1 MAHRGRQTVSLI
13 TSRAYKGLIKHAE
26 TTQKKSR
33 TTAECLAVVAAS
45 FALIALFSYL
55 PHLIPAVG
63 QYTSVLIAATFIY
76 LPAFALWRKGERFSS
91 VGAGFRV
98 RPSAVGLT
106 LLVLLIVFPL
116 FSVGFFAYHNV
127 RADLKP
133 CVETGR
139 VMAWP
144 EAFVGLSGTL
154 QSKGLILF
162 KSGNEDLVVA
172 NNGPGARDVQLKWE
186 PSDVRVRH
194 TGGDAEAKEQLAP
207 GPVRLAPGDSVFIRH
222 RPGRATVTISGSG
235 TVTEGT
241 GGEHDLPYTADKGPW
256 WVFMFLWVQ
265 LLLVALPEELF
276 YRGYLQTRLQQLFG
290 RRLVIFGGDVGPAVL
305 VTSAV
310 FALGH
315 LIAIPAPGR
324 LAVFF
329 PSLLFGWLRDRT
341 GSIVPGIVFHALSNL
356 LLAVLTRFLC

>member
-1 MAHRGRQTVSLI
+1 M
-13 TSRAYKGLIKHAE
+13 
-26 TTQKKSR
+26 
-33 TTAECLAVVAAS
+33 VAAS

-55 PHLIPAVG
+55 PYLIPAVG

-91 VGAGFRV
+91 VGAGLGV
-98 RPSAVGLT
+98 RPSALGLT
-106 LLVLLIVFPL
+106 LLVLAIVFPL
-116 FSVGFFAYHNV
+116 FAVGFFAYHHV

-133 CVETGR
+133 CMETGR
-139 VMAWP
+139 LMAWP
-144 EAFVGLSGTL
+144 ENLLGVPGSERFEGLVL
-154 QSKGLILF
+154 M
-162 KSGNEDLVVA
+162 KSGSEDLVLL
-172 NNGPGARDVQLKWE
+172 NGGPGTRQVDLHWE
-186 PSDVRVRH
+186 PDDAWVKCARGDKV
-194 TGGDAEAKEQLAP
+194 TGKRLAP
-207 GPVRLAPGDSVFIRH
+207 GSIELAPGDSVGVR
-222 RPGRATVTISGSG
+222 RRSGRATVTISGPG
-235 TVTEGT
+235 TLVEGT

-256 WVFMFLWVQ
+256 WMLMFLWVQ

>member
-1 MAHRGRQTVSLI
+1 M
-13 TSRAYKGLIKHAE
+13 
-26 TTQKKSR
+26 
-33 TTAECLAVVAAS
+33 VAAS
-45 FALIALFSYL
+45 FALIAFFSYL
-55 PHLIPAVG
+55 PHLLPAVG

-76 LPAFALWRKGERFSS
+76 LPAFALWRKGERFSE
-91 VGAGFRV
+91 VGAGLRV
-98 RPSAVGLT
+98 RPSALGLT
-106 LLVLLIVFPL
+106 LLVLAIVFPL
-116 FSVGFFAYHNV
+116 FAVGFFAYHHV

-133 CVETGR
+133 CLESGR

-144 EAFVGLSGTL
+144 EALVGLPGTL
-154 QSKGLILF
+154 RSDGLVLF
-162 KSGNEDLVVA
+162 KIGNGDLAVF
-172 NNGPGARDVQLKWE
+172 NNSPGARDVQLKWE
-186 PSDVRVRH
+186 PADVRVRL
-194 TGGDAEAKEQLAP
+194 TVGNAEARKPLAP
-207 GPVRLAPGDSVFIRH
+207 GPVRLAPGALVFIRH
-222 RPGRATVTISGSG
+222 RTGRATVTISGPG
-235 TVTEGT
+235 TLVEGT

-256 WVFMFLWVQ
+256 WMLMFLWVQ